1 MAKPTHQYGLSKV
14 QLSQIMDFGKG
25 GLKKVEE
32 YGGIEEIA
40 VHLNTNLKDGLP
52 PHEAE
57 LEARRREFGR
67 NYIEPIPPKSF
78 LALMF
83 DALQD
88 KVLLIL
94 LGKSYSCVYYP
105 SLSIYPASH
114 SISFYRSSLPF
125 HLLSS
130 LPFHLFLS
138 IHPFSHAHYIFLNLS
153 ISL

>member
-1 MAKPTHQYGLSKV
+1 MAKPTQQYGLSKV

-25 GLKKVEE
+25 GIKKVEE

-40 VHLNTNLKDGLP
+40 VHLKTNLKDGLP

-94 LGKSYSCVYYP
+94 LGK
-105 SLSIYPASH
+105 
-114 SISFYRSSLPF
+114 F
-125 HLLSS
+125 
-130 LPFHLFLS
+130 
-138 IHPFSHAHYIFLNLS
+138 
-153 ISL
+153 